1 MSTASLYKRIVRRET
16 HSSRAGIAIT
26 LAVLLIVA
34 LAWIGTEAVLAAV
47 GTAPLLLAPTDLVG
61 STLDAASAPVGV
73 LTAVA
78 VVVALIG
85 LVLIIVSLAPG
96 RRGRR
101 GAKAERTVAVVDDRV
116 IARSL
121 ARTAS
126 YAGDVDPSQV
136 SVSVGKRSALVEVT
150 RTSGRQ
156 TDVRSIDEAVR
167 DELAGYDF
175 SPALRHKVKLSEKGT
190 VGA

>member
-85 LVLIIVSLAPG
+85 LVLIVVSLAPG

-136 SVSVGKRSALVEVT
+136 SVSVGKRSALIEVT

-167 DELAGYDF
+167 DELGAYDF
-175 SPALRHKVKLSEKGT
+175 SPALRHKVKLSQKGT
-190 VGA
+190 VGS

>member
-85 LVLIIVSLAPG
+85 LVLIVVSLAPG

-136 SVSVGKRSALVEVT
+136 SVSVGKRSALIEVT

-167 DELAGYDF
+167 DELGAYDF

-190 VGA
+190 VGS

>member
-1 MSTASLYKRIVRRET
+1 MSTSSLYRRIVRRET

-26 LAVLLIVA
+26 LAVLLIIA
-34 LAWIGTEAVLAAV
+34 LAWIGTEAVLAAI
-47 GTAPLLLAPTDLVG
+47 GQAPLLLAPADLVG

-73 LTAVA
+73 LTAIA
-78 VVVALIG
+78 VVVALVG
-85 LVLIIVSLAPG
+85 LALIIVSLAPG

-101 GAKAERTVAVVDDRV
+101 GGTADRTVTVVDDRV

-136 SVSVGKRSALVEVT
+136 SVSIAKRSAVIEVT

-156 TDVRSIDEAVR
+156 ADLRSIDEAVR
-167 DELAGYDF
+167 DELDSYDF
-175 SPALRHKVKLSEKGT
+175 SPTLRHKVRLSKKGT
-190 VGA
+190 VGS

>member
-47 GTAPLLLAPTDLVG
+47 GTAPLLLAPTDLVD

-85 LVLIIVSLAPG
+85 LVLIVVSLAPG

-101 GAKAERTVAVVDDRV
+101 GGKAERTVAVVDDRV

-136 SVSVGKRSALVEVT
+136 SVSVGKRSALIEVT

-167 DELAGYDF
+167 DELDAYDF

-190 VGA
+190 VGS

>member
-34 LAWIGTEAVLAAV
+34 LAWIGTEAVLEAV

-85 LVLIIVSLAPG
+85 LVLIVVSLAPG

-101 GAKAERTVAVVDDRV
+101 GGTAERTVAVVDDRV

-136 SVSVGKRSALVEVT
+136 SVSVGKRSALIEVT

-167 DELAGYDF
+167 DELDAYDF

-190 VGA
+190 VGS

>member
-78 VVVALIG
+78 IVVALIG
-85 LVLIIVSLAPG
+85 LVLIVVSLAPG

-101 GAKAERTVAVVDDRV
+101 GGTAERTVAVVDDRV

-136 SVSVGKRSALVEVT
+136 SVSVGKRSALIEVT

-167 DELAGYDF
+167 DELDAYDF

-190 VGA
+190 VGS

>member
-78 VVVALIG
+78 VVVALVG

-136 SVSVGKRSALVEVT
+136 SVSVGKRSALIEVT

-167 DELAGYDF
+167 DELGAYDF
-175 SPALRHKVKLSEKGT
+175 SPTLRHKVKLSEKGT
-190 VGA
+190 VGS

>member
-47 GTAPLLLAPTDLVG
+47 GAAPLLLAPTDLVG

-78 VVVALIG
+78 VVVALVG
-85 LVLIIVSLAPG
+85 LVLIVVSLAPG

-101 GAKAERTVAVVDDRV
+101 GGRAERTVAVVDDRV

-167 DELAGYDF
+167 DELDAYDF
-175 SPALRHKVKLSEKGT
+175 SPALRHKVKLSQKGT

>member
-47 GTAPLLLAPTDLVG
+47 GTAPLLLTPTDLVG

-85 LVLIIVSLAPG
+85 LVLIVVSLAPG

-101 GAKAERTVAVVDDRV
+101 GGKAERTVAVVDDRV

-136 SVSVGKRSALVEVT
+136 SVSVGKRSALIEVT

-167 DELAGYDF
+167 DELDAYDF

-190 VGA
+190 VGS

>member
-34 LAWIGTEAVLAAV
+34 LAWIGTEAVLEAV

-85 LVLIIVSLAPG
+85 LVLIVVSLAPG

-101 GAKAERTVAVVDDRV
+101 GGRAERTVAVVDDRV

-136 SVSVGKRSALVEVT
+136 SVSVGKRSALIEVT

-167 DELAGYDF
+167 DELDAYDF

-190 VGA
+190 VGS

>member
-85 LVLIIVSLAPG
+85 LVLIVVSLAPG

-136 SVSVGKRSALVEVT
+136 SVSVGKRSALIEVT

-167 DELAGYDF
+167 DELDAYDF

-190 VGA
+190 VGS

>member
-85 LVLIIVSLAPG
+85 LVLIVVALAPG

-136 SVSVGKRSALVEVT
+136 SVSVGKRSALIEVT

-167 DELAGYDF
+167 DELGAYDF

-190 VGA
+190 VGS

>member
-1 MSTASLYKRIVRRET
+1 MSTATLYKRIVRRET

-85 LVLIIVSLAPG
+85 LVLIVVSLAPG

-101 GAKAERTVAVVDDRV
+101 GGKAERTVAVVDDRV

-136 SVSVGKRSALVEVT
+136 SVSVGKRSALIEVT

-167 DELAGYDF
+167 DELDAYDF

-190 VGA
+190 VGS

>member
-34 LAWIGTEAVLAAV
+34 LAWIGTESVLAAV
-47 GTAPLLLAPTDLVG
+47 GQAPLLLAPTDLVG

-85 LVLIIVSLAPG
+85 LVLIVVSLAPG

-101 GAKAERTVAVVDDRV
+101 GGRVDRTVSVVDDRV

-136 SVSVGKRSALVEVT
+136 SVSVGKRLATIEVT

-156 TDVRSIDEAVR
+156 ADVRSIDEAVR
-167 DELAGYDF
+167 DELQGYDF
-175 SPALRHKVKLSEKGT
+175 SPALRHKVRLSKKGT
-190 VGA
+190 VGS

>member
-34 LAWIGTEAVLAAV
+34 LAWIGTEAVLEAV

-85 LVLIIVSLAPG
+85 LVLIVVSLAPG

-101 GAKAERTVAVVDDRV
+101 GARAERTVAVVDDRV

-136 SVSVGKRSALVEVT
+136 SVSVGKRSALIEVT

-167 DELAGYDF
+167 DELGAYDF

-190 VGA
+190 VGS

>member
-1 MSTASLYKRIVRRET
+1 
-16 HSSRAGIAIT
+16 
-26 LAVLLIVA
+26 
-34 LAWIGTEAVLAAV
+34 
-47 GTAPLLLAPTDLVG
+47 
-61 STLDAASAPVGV
+61 
-73 LTAVA
+73 
-78 VVVALIG
+78 
-85 LVLIIVSLAPG
+85 
-96 RRGRR
+96 
-101 GAKAERTVAVVDDRV
+101 VAVVDDRV

-136 SVSVGKRSALVEVT
+136 SVSVGKRSALIEVT

-167 DELAGYDF
+167 DELDAYDF

>member
-78 VVVALIG
+78 IVVALIG
-85 LVLIIVSLAPG
+85 LVLIVVSLAPG

-101 GAKAERTVAVVDDRV
+101 GGKAERTVAVVDDRV

-136 SVSVGKRSALVEVT
+136 NVSVGKRSALIEVT

-167 DELAGYDF
+167 DELGAYDF

-190 VGA
+190 VGS

>member
-78 VVVALIG
+78 IVVALIG
-85 LVLIIVSLAPG
+85 LVLIVVSIAPG

-101 GAKAERTVAVVDDRV
+101 GGTAERTVAVVDDRV

-136 SVSVGKRSALVEVT
+136 SVSVGKRSALIEVT

-167 DELAGYDF
+167 DELDAYDF

-190 VGA
+190 VGS

>member
-26 LAVLLIVA
+26 LAVLLIIA
-34 LAWIGTEAVLAAV
+34 LAWIGTESVLAAV

-73 LTAVA
+73 LTAIA
-78 VVVALIG
+78 VVVALVG

-136 SVSVGKRSALVEVT
+136 SVSVGKRKALVEVT

-167 DELAGYDF
+167 DELGGYDF
-175 SPALRHKVKLSEKGT
+175 SPALRHKVKLFEKGT
-190 VGA
+190 VGS

>member
-26 LAVLLIVA
+26 LAVLLIVVF
-34 LAWIGTEAVLAAV
+34 AWIGTESVLEAV
-47 GTAPLLLAPTDLVG
+47 GQAPLLLAPTDLVAA
-61 STLDAASAPVGV
+61 TLDAASAPVGA

-85 LVLIIVSLAPG
+85 LVLIVVSLAPG

-101 GAKAERTVAVVDDRV
+101 GAKADRTVAVVDDRV

-136 SVSVGKRSALVEVT
+136 SVSVGKRSALIEVT

-167 DELAGYDF
+167 DELDAYDF

>member
-34 LAWIGTEAVLAAV
+34 LAWLGTEAVLAAV

-85 LVLIIVSLAPG
+85 LVLIVVSLAPG

-136 SVSVGKRSALVEVT
+136 SVSVGKRSALIEVT

-167 DELAGYDF
+167 DELGAYDF

-190 VGA
+190 VGS

>member
-85 LVLIIVSLAPG
+85 LVLIVVSLAPG

-101 GAKAERTVAVVDDRV
+101 GGKAERTVAVVDDRV

-136 SVSVGKRSALVEVT
+136 SVSVGKRSALIEVT

-156 TDVRSIDEAVR
+156 TDVHSIDEAVR
-167 DELAGYDF
+167 DELDAYDF

-190 VGA
+190 VGS

>member
-1 MSTASLYKRIVRRET
+1 MSSSSLYRRIVRRET
-16 HSSRAGIAIT
+16 HSSRAVIAIT
-26 LAVLLIVA
+26 LAVILIVV
-34 LAWIGTEAVLAAV
+34 LAWIGTESVLAAI
-47 GTAPLLLAPTDLVG
+47 GQQPLLVAPA
-61 STLDAASAPVGV
+61 DAAAAVLGAAGAAVGV
-73 LTAVA
+73 LTAIGA
-78 VVVALIG
+78 VVALIG

-101 GAKAERTVAVVDDRV
+101 GGGIGRTAAVVDDRV

-126 YAGDVDPSQV
+126 YAADVDPSQV
-136 SVSVGKRSALVEVT
+136 SVSVGRRKALIEVT
-150 RTSGRQ
+150 RTSGRS

-167 DELAGYDF
+167 DELDAYDF
-175 SPALRHKVKLSEKGT
+175 SPALTHTVRLSKKGT

>member
-78 VVVALIG
+78 VVVALVG

-101 GAKAERTVAVVDDRV
+101 GGKAERTVAVVDDRV

-136 SVSVGKRSALVEVT
+136 NVSVGKRSALIEVT

-167 DELAGYDF
+167 DELDAYDF

-190 VGA
+190 VGS

>member
-26 LAVLLIVA
+26 LAVLLIVVF
-34 LAWIGTEAVLAAV
+34 AWIGTESVLEAV
-47 GTAPLLLAPTDLVG
+47 GQTPLLLAPTDLVG

-73 LTAVA
+73 LTIVA
-78 VVVALIG
+78 IVVALIG
-85 LVLIIVSLAPG
+85 LGLIVVSLAPG

-101 GAKAERTVAVVDDRV
+101 GAKADRTVAVVDDRV

-136 SVSVGKRSALVEVT
+136 SVSVGKRSALIEVT

-167 DELAGYDF
+167 DELDAYDF

>member
-47 GTAPLLLAPTDLVG
+47 GAAPLLLAPTDLVG

-101 GAKAERTVAVVDDRV
+101 GAKADRTVAVVDDRV

-167 DELAGYDF
+167 DELGAYDF
-175 SPALRHKVKLSEKGT
+175 SPALRHKVKLSQKGT

>member
-47 GTAPLLLAPTDLVG
+47 GAAPLLLAPTDLVG

-85 LVLIIVSLAPG
+85 LVLIVVSLAPG

-136 SVSVGKRSALVEVT
+136 SVSVGKRSALIEVT

-167 DELAGYDF
+167 DELGAYDF

-190 VGA
+190 VGS

>member
-26 LAVLLIVA
+26 LVVLLIVA

-85 LVLIIVSLAPG
+85 LVLIVVSLAPG

-101 GAKAERTVAVVDDRV
+101 GGKAERTVAVVDDRV

-136 SVSVGKRSALVEVT
+136 SVSVGKRSALIEVT

-167 DELAGYDF
+167 DELDAYDF

-190 VGA
+190 VGS

>member
-1 MSTASLYKRIVRRET
+1 MSSSPLYRRVVRRET
-16 HSSRAGIAIT
+16 HSSRAVIAIT
-26 LAVLLIVA
+26 LAVILIVV
-34 LAWIGTEAVLAAV
+34 LAWIGTESVLAAI
-47 GTAPLLLAPTDLVG
+47 GQQPLLVAPA
-61 STLDAASAPVGV
+61 DAASAVLGAAGAAVGV
-73 LTAVA
+73 LTAIGAVVA
-78 VVVALIG
+78 VIGIVLIVVA
-85 LVLIIVSLAPG
+85 LAPG

-101 GAKAERTVAVVDDRV
+101 GGQVGRTAAIVDDRV

-136 SVSVGKRSALVEVT
+136 SVSVGKRSALIEVT

-167 DELAGYDF
+167 DELDAYDF

-190 VGA
+190 VGS

>member
-34 LAWIGTEAVLAAV
+34 LAWIGTESVLAAV

-85 LVLIIVSLAPG
+85 LVLIVVSLAPG

-136 SVSVGKRSALVEVT
+136 SVSVGKRSALIEVT

-167 DELAGYDF
+167 DELGAYDF

-190 VGA
+190 VGS

>member
-1 MSTASLYKRIVRRET
+1 MSSSPLYRRVVRRET
-16 HSSRAGIAIT
+16 HSSRAVIAIT
-26 LAVLLIVA
+26 LAVILIVV
-34 LAWIGTEAVLAAV
+34 LAWIGTESVLAAI
-47 GTAPLLLAPTDLVG
+47 GQQPLLVAPA
-61 STLDAASAPVGV
+61 DAASAVLGAAGAAVGV
-73 LTAVA
+73 LTAIGAVVA
-78 VVVALIG
+78 VIGIVLIVVA
-85 LVLIIVSLAPG
+85 LAPG

-101 GAKAERTVAVVDDRV
+101 GGQVGRTAAIVDDRV

-136 SVSVGKRSALVEVT
+136 SVSVGKRKALIEVS
-150 RTSGRQ
+150 RTSGRN

-167 DELAGYDF
+167 DELDAYDF
-175 SPALRHKVKLSEKGT
+175 SPALTHTVRLSKKGT

>member
-26 LAVLLIVA
+26 LAVLLIVVF
-34 LAWIGTEAVLAAV
+34 AWIGTESVLEAV
-47 GTAPLLLAPTDLVG
+47 GQAPLLLAPTDLVAA
-61 STLDAASAPVGV
+61 TLDAASAPVGA

-85 LVLIIVSLAPG
+85 LVLIVVSLAPG

-101 GAKAERTVAVVDDRV
+101 GAKADRTVAVDDRV

-136 SVSVGKRSALVEVT
+136 SVSVGKRSALIEVT

-167 DELAGYDF
+167 DELDAYDF

>member
-1 MSTASLYKRIVRRET
+1 MSSASLYKRIVRRET

-34 LAWIGTEAVLAAV
+34 LAWIGTEAVLEAV

-101 GAKAERTVAVVDDRV
+101 GARAERTVAVVDDRV

-136 SVSVGKRSALVEVT
+136 SVSVGKRSALIEVT

-167 DELAGYDF
+167 DELDAYDF

-190 VGA
+190 VGS

>member
-85 LVLIIVSLAPG
+85 LVLIVVSLAPG

-101 GAKAERTVAVVDDRV
+101 GGKAERTVAVVDDRV

-136 SVSVGKRSALVEVT
+136 SVSVGKRSALIEVT

-167 DELAGYDF
+167 DELDAYDF

-190 VGA
+190 VGS